1 MPRREALWEA
11 GAVAQSTVGKD
22 GTQRLPGIITGA
34 EAPALP
40 AMTGGESARAD
51 LWATGV
57 SPEGHPTRFVR
68 EHLDERGVVTARG
81 LAEGEAGSKVI
92 VAGVV
97 THRQRPATASGTTFI
112 NLEDEI
118 GLINI
123 VVSKGCWTAPRQV
136 ARTSPALLIPGR
148 LARAKGRSEERR
160 VGKACVSTCRCRCSP
175 YL

>member
-1 MPRREALWEA
+1 MPRREALWAA

-81 LAEGEAGSKVI
+81 LA
-92 VAGVV
+92 
-97 THRQRPATASGTTFI
+97 
-112 NLEDEI
+112 
-118 GLINI
+118 
-123 VVSKGCWTAPRQV
+123 
-136 ARTSPALLIPGR
+136 
-148 LARAKGRSEERR
+148 RSEEHTSELQSLMRISYA
-160 VGKACVSTCRCRCSP
+160 VFCFKKKTHT
-175 YL
+175 

>member
-1 MPRREALWEA
+1 MAQEGLVRRGPLSLPQRESLPTAGAFDCVGMPRREALWEA

-68 EHLDERGVVTARG
+68 DRKST
-81 LAEGEAGSKVI
+81 
-92 VAGVV
+92 
-97 THRQRPATASGTTFI
+97 
-112 NLEDEI
+112 
-118 GLINI
+118 
-123 VVSKGCWTAPRQV
+123 
-136 ARTSPALLIPGR
+136 R
-148 LARAKGRSEERR
+148 LNS
-160 VGKACVSTCRCRCSP
+160 SH
-175 YL
+175 

>member
-1 MPRREALWEA
+1 
-11 GAVAQSTVGKD
+11 
-22 GTQRLPGIITGA
+22 
-34 EAPALP
+34 
-40 AMTGGESARAD
+40 MTGGESARAD

-81 LAEGEAGSKVI
+81 LAEVEAGSKVI

-112 NLEDEI
+112 NLEDET

-123 VVSKGCWTAPRQV
+123 VVSKGCWNAHRPV
-136 ARTSPALLIPGR
+136 ARTLDRKSTR
-148 LARAKGRSEERR
+148 LNS
-160 VGKACVSTCRCRCSP
+160 SN
-175 YL
+175 